1 MLMRKRIAIA
11 AVVVLVA
18 VAGYFGWMYFTTQ
31 KSADGRLTGSG
42 TIEATEV
49 AVSPLTSGRIVS
61 APATEGVAAMKGDV
75 LFRIDSSVADVQVEQ
90 AAAGV
95 SAAKAARDQ
104 AKKDKKSTAEISA
117 AQAQLDQARAQVK
130 LALLQRSYCTV
141 TSPVDGTLLQIAMDA
156 GENASP
162 GKTLA
167 TLARLDEL
175 SVSVYVPESS
185 IGQVRIGGKGTLKVD
200 SSQSAYP
207 CTVTF
212 VASQAEFT
220 PSQVETKDQRVK
232 LVYKVKLSV
241 SDPSGTLKPGMPA
254 DVTFE

>member
-1 MLMRKRIAIA
+1 MRKRIAIG
-11 AVVVLVA
+11 VVIVLVA
-18 VAGYFGWMYFTTQ
+18 VAGYSAWMYFSTRQATG
-31 KSADGRLTGSG
+31 GRLTGSG

-49 AVSPLTSGRIVS
+49 AVSPLTGGRIVS
-61 APATEGVAAMKGDV
+61 STATEGVEVKSGDV
-75 LFRIDSSVADVQVEQ
+75 LFRIDSSVADAQVEQ
-90 AAAGV
+90 AVAGV
-95 SAAKAARDQ
+95 NAAKAARDQ
-104 AKKDKKSTAEISA
+104 AKQDKKSTAEISA

-130 LALLQRSYCTV
+130 LAALQRSYCTV
-141 TSPVDGTLLQIAMDA
+141 VAPVDGTIVQVAMDA

-167 TLARLDEL
+167 VLARLDDL
-175 SVSVYVPESS
+175 SVAVYVPESS
-185 IGQVRIGGKGTLKVD
+185 IGQVVLGGSGTLAID
-200 SSQSAYP
+200 SQPGTFP
-207 CTVTF
+207 CTITL

-232 LVYKVKLSV
+232 LVYRVELTV